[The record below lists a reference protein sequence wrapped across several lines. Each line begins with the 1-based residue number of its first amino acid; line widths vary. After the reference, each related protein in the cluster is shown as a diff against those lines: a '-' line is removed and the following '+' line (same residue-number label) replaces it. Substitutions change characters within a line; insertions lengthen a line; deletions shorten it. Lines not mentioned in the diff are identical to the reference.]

1 MKKIVRFAAFTL
13 ALAMLPGC
21 GKGRTPA
28 EPTTVNQA
36 MLLEQS
42 AKEQTEYTFPEKFTG
57 DWVSQ
62 EGRLTIHADA
72 QVVAELGT
80 ALPTAT
86 VTPRDFTQE
95 DVDTL
100 LRVLLKGQPLY
111 STVMTKQ
118 ECQDSIDF
126 VNSPKW
132 HADPDAPEQTP
143 EQLEARRQE
152 IIAYYT
158 AEMAKA
164 PEEKPIIHGFEDS
177 GTPNEVSG
185 DATVDGAKYEV
196 IIMNRLGGYLTNAT
210 IVNSDFKY
218 YRSTQGKD
226 PFDNGSGFLVHD
238 QLFGFRFFGI
248 AIWCAGSKPLAA
260 LRFGFLNCT
269 DLENDDL
276 LQTFAGCFFDSG
288 CCWNRHL
295 SRRPD

>member
-1 MKKIVRFAAFTL
+1 MKKKIVRFAAFTL

-42 AKEQTEYTFPEKFTG
+42 AREQTEYTFPEKFTG

-80 ALPTAT
+80 VLPTAT

-126 VNSPKW
+126 VNSPN
-132 HADPDAPEQTP
+132 
-143 EQLEARRQE
+143 
-152 IIAYYT
+152 
-158 AEMAKA
+158 
-164 PEEKPIIHGFEDS
+164 
-177 GTPNEVSG
+177 GTP
-185 DATVDGAKYEV
+185 TRTPR
-196 IIMNRLGGYLTNAT
+196 NRRRSSWKNAG
-210 IVNSDFKY
+210 
-218 YRSTQGKD
+218 RS
-226 PFDNGSGFLVHD
+226 
-238 QLFGFRFFGI
+238 
-248 AIWCAGSKPLAA
+248 
-260 LRFGFLNCT
+260 
-269 DLENDDL
+269 
-276 LQTFAGCFFDSG
+276 
-288 CCWNRHL
+288 
-295 SRRPD
+295 

>member
-1 MKKIVRFAAFTL
+1 MRQLFPKLSQLFRISCTNNSAYRRVAVTANLCAAPGFTHFAHDFVNRL
-13 ALAMLPGC
+13 A
-21 GKGRTPA
+21 
-28 EPTTVNQA
+28 VNQA

-80 ALPTAT
+80 VLPTAT

-118 ECQDSIDF
+118 ECQDSIDY
-126 VNSPKW
+126 VNSPEW

-185 DATVDGAKYEV
+185 DATVDGAKYE
-196 IIMNRLGGYLTNAT
+196 INIMNRFGGGNEEGGV
-210 IVNSDFKY
+210 IV
-218 YRSTQGKD
+218 
-226 PFDNGSGFLVHD
+226 
-238 QLFGFRFFGI
+238 
-248 AIWCAGSKPLAA
+248 
-260 LRFGFLNCT
+260 
-269 DLENDDL
+269 
-276 LQTFAGCFFDSG
+276 
-288 CCWNRHL
+288 
-295 SRRPD
+295 

>member
-1 MKKIVRFAAFTL
+1 MKKKIVRFAAFTL

-126 VNSPKW
+126 EMARRPGR
-132 HADPDAPEQTP
+132 PGTDAGAAGRTP
-143 EQLEARRQE
+143 E
-152 IIAYYT
+152 
-158 AEMAKA
+158 
-164 PEEKPIIHGFEDS
+164 
-177 GTPNEVSG
+177 
-185 DATVDGAKYEV
+185 GA
-196 IIMNRLGGYLTNAT
+196 NRLLHRRNGEGTGGKAHHPRL
-210 IVNSDFKY
+210 
-218 YRSTQGKD
+218 
-226 PFDNGSGFLVHD
+226 
-238 QLFGFRFFGI
+238 
-248 AIWCAGSKPLAA
+248 
-260 LRFGFLNCT
+260 
-269 DLENDDL
+269 
-276 LQTFAGCFFDSG
+276 
-288 CCWNRHL
+288 
-295 SRRPD
+295 